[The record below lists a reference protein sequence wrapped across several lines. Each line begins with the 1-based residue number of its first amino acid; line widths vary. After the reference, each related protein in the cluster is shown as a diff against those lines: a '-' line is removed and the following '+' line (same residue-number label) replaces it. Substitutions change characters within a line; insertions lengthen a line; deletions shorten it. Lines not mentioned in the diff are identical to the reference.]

1 MLAEQTECYITALQW
16 TLSYYYRG
24 VCSWGWFYPH
34 HYAPYISDIKNFKDL
49 NIKLD
54 MGRPFLP
61 FQQLLA
67 VLPAASKEHLPR
79 AYHKLMTQA
88 TSKVIDYYPV
98 DFETDLNGKKQDW
111 EAVVLIPFIDEN
123 RLIDAMDD
131 CDPELTDG
139 ERARNIHGPMLQY
152 DYCGVDQG
160 ALPDSPYGQAGVAH
174 LLCTET
180 PIERDE
186 IQVPSNRLVLGPC
199 KTSVK
204 DVYFP
209 GFPTMRH
216 LKHSAK
222 LRMERVK
229 VFEQPSRNESMIIQ
243 IDENRPEVS
252 TEELADK
259 YLGKEVYI
267 GWPHLREATIIGV
280 SDENVKIM
288 KNGNEIT
295 KSACTSYE
303 FKLHVKQLH
312 DQ

>member
-1 MLAEQTECYITALQW
+1 M
-16 TLSYYYRG
+16 
-24 VCSWGWFYPH
+24 
-34 HYAPYISDIKNFKDL
+34 
-49 NIKLD
+49 NINLD

-67 VLPAASKEHLPR
+67 VLPAASKEHLPH

-88 TSKVIDYYPV
+88 TSKVIDYYPA

-131 CDPELTDG
+131 CESELLDS

-152 DYCGVDQG
+152 DYCGEDQG
-160 ALPDSPYGQAGVAH
+160 HLPDSPYGQAGVAH
-174 LLCTET
+174 LLCIET
-180 PIERDE
+180 PIERAE
-186 IQVPSNRLVLGPC
+186 IQVPDDKLVLGPC
-199 KTSVK
+199 KASAR

-216 LKHSAK
+216 LKHSAE
-222 LRMERVK
+222 LRLGRVK
-229 VFEQPSRNESMIIQ
+229 VFEQPSRNESMIIH
-243 IDENRPEVS
+243 IVEIRPELS

-259 YLGKEVYI
+259 YLDKNVYI
-267 GWPHLREATIIGV
+267 GWPHLREAKVIGV
-280 SDENVKIM
+280 SDETVKIV

-295 KSACTSYE
+295 KSTPTNNE
-303 FKLHVKQLH
+303 FNLQKKQLQ